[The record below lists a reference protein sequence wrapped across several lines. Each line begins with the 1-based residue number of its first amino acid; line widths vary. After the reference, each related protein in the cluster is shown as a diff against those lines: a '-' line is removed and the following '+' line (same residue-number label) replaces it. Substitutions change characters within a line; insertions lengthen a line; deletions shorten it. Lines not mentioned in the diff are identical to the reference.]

1 MTDKYFFDTDCLSAF
16 LWVDNENLLTK
27 LYSGKIILPEQVY
40 IELSHPRIPH
50 LKRKTDT
57 LKNNGDILIQG
68 IEVDTEEYELYYK
81 LTRNPDKGFKII
93 GKGEAAAIALAKF
106 RGGILAS
113 NNMKDI
119 VEYVDE
125 YGLEH
130 ITTGDILKDA
140 LDKGYIT
147 EDIGNNIWSN
157 MILKNRKLPTET
169 FSEFLEYRDDK

>member
-27 LYSGKIILPEQVY
+27 LYGGRIILPEQVY
-40 IELSHPRIPH
+40 SELSHPRIPH
-50 LKRKTDT
+50 LKRKTDK
-57 LKNNGDILIQG
+57 LKENGDIIIEG

-81 LTRNPDKGFKII
+81 LTRNPDKGFKVI
-93 GKGEAAAIALAKF
+93 GKGEAAAITLAKS

-130 ITTGDILKDA
+130 ITTADILREA
-140 LDKGYIT
+140 LEKGYIT
-147 EDIGNNIWSN
+147 EDVGNDIWSN
-157 MILKNRKLPTET
+157 MISKIRKLPNAS
-169 FSEFLEYRDDK
+169 FSEFLNNK